1 MYLDTMCP
9 GGSLWHSQ
17 GLSFGE
23 RKEGSWR
30 FFSIFSF
37 VVRIERVT
45 AARKLNRGR
54 NSWRFFC
61 CVFFFS
67 ELLLCEPQKKKKT
80 PKNPQLSRGWISYL
94 TNRRTKK
101 EKKHDKKTLAT
112 QARFN
117 RFSAND
123 ATSKKKKKRKKEKKC
138 SRSKTTITLKVHST
152 FFVHFFAAFAR
163 LGRENA

>member
-123 ATSKKKKKRKKEKKC
+123 ATSKKKKKERKKRNVQEAKQQSLWKC
-138 SRSKTTITLKVHST
+138 ITLFLYISLPLLHD
-152 FFVHFFAAFAR
+152 
-163 LGRENA
+163 

>member
-1 MYLDTMCP
+1 MCP

-67 ELLLCEPQKKKKT
+67 ELLLCEPQKKKKKHQKT
-80 PKNPQLSRGWISYL
+80 RNFRAAESLTLRTDEPK
-94 TNRRTKK
+94 KK
-101 EKKHDKKTLAT
+101 KKHDKKTLVHRLGLTGSRPTT
-112 QARFN
+112 QRQ
-117 RFSAND
+117 
-123 ATSKKKKKRKKEKKC
+123 KKKKKERKEMFKKQNNNHFE
-138 SRSKTTITLKVHST
+138 SAS
-152 FFVHFFAAFAR
+152 HFFCTFLCR
-163 LGRENA
+163 FCTTRT